1 MLLAIVISLVVL
13 LVVTDLKEL
22 PSTKRGRIT

>member
-22 PSTKRGRIT
+22 PSTRRRIT